1 MFDKDILEFDN
12 QMLHC
17 EVAFEQAC
25 FEQSLNLRKIQNK
38 IVLENAD
45 TESADLIDLYVSEAK
60 ESGEKKKNIFI
71 RLIDSIKKFIMKIIN
86 KLTGNKFVPKEDKKV
101 PGNPKELMQ
110 KGRELINKA
119 KMILSSPKGRDVAKK
134 AAIGTAAVGTTA
146 FVIKAANQGPTL
158 KEIHAFMK
166 ETGATLDGAKAVL
179 NRSDTLDEEKAV
191 AQAYIN
197 EYGKIAS
204 RLGKVM
210 NAIMGKSDLDARSTL
225 DKDIEAEKGPDTL
238 NGLTTAELK
247 AKRDELKQRI
257 ETEKKNISLGKQA
270 GRAISGKADKS
281 GYTANKNAAYTSDT
295 KAEIQRLQALVDR
308 CNFLLQK
315 SGERD
320 GHNAFASTHIS

>member
-119 KMILSSPKGRDVAKK
+119 KMILSSPKGQDVAKK

-146 FVIKAANQGPTL
+146 FIIKAANQGPTL

-210 NAIMGKSDLDARSTL
+210 NAIMGKGDLDTRSTL
-225 DKDIEAEKGPDTL
+225 DKNIEAEKGPDTL

-247 AKRDELKQRI
+247 DKRASLLAEIKKEQETFSLGNKAKR
-257 ETEKKNISLGKQA
+257 A
-270 GRAISGKADKS
+270 GASSKDKS
-281 GYTANKNAAYTSDT
+281 GYAGTYGKAYTGDAAAYI
-295 KAEIQRLQALVDR
+295 KHLQNQVAR
-308 CNFLLQK
+308 CDELLQK
-315 SGERD
+315 SAVRD
-320 GHNAFASTHIS
+320 AHNAFNDRHKT